1 LSDPI
6 TARARA
12 LILRDIHSVEQLE
25 VLLLLRAA
33 PDKVWTAKDVARA
46 VVSTPETAEIRLRD
60 LEQRRLIER
69 RGEGWVYAPTRDVA
83 DAVGDLAHAYAT
95 HRFTVVELIFSKPSD
110 AVLGFSDAFRVRRK
124 D

>member
-1 LSDPI
+1 VSDPI
-6 TARARA
+6 SARARA

-25 VLLLLRAA
+25 VLLLFRAT
-33 PDKVWTAKDVARA
+33 PEKVWTAADVARA
-46 VVSTPETAEIRLRD
+46 VVSTSETAEIRLLD

-69 RGEGWVYAPTRDVA
+69 KGDGWVYAPTGDVA
-83 DAVGDLAHAYAT
+83 DAVSDLARAYAT